1 MSQAAAVAS
10 AVCVGDCSGDG
21 EVTIDEVLKGVN
33 IALGSAPLQDCP
45 ASDRDA
51 SGEVTIDE
59 LLGAVNAALTGCP
72 IEPIF
77 PANYTDTFIEVRD
90 CRFSIEHEGVY
101 IRVLTDPG
109 TAQAY
114 REDANPLPVGGIVVK
129 EEYTTSDCRPSSLQ
143 RWRVMRKEA
152 PGFDPV
158 TGDWH
163 WQWVDGDRSVRFD
176 DKTTCIGCH
185 IRPECV
191 ARDFMCTLGGPPR
204 GELTYAL
211 RTIPAAL
218 LSITGTSSSDVYAV
232 GADPDGDDFGPYV
245 IHYDGTRWYRLNTG
259 ASGDLWWVSVEP
271 IDGAYYMAG
280 EDGLVLRYDIEQQE
294 FTRLVTPGNALLFGI
309 WGSSASNIFAVGGT
323 DDEDAGGVLWRFDG
337 IRWTVVD
344 LSAALPEGTPTLY
357 KVWGRSANEVYAVG
371 RRGLV
376 LRFDGN
382 SWSRVDTGSQRPL
395 FTIHGN
401 QSSIVA
407 TGGFS
412 DGVILEL
419 EGEGFVD
426 RASPGTPQM
435 NGVFVPEDGT
445 AVTAGIAGSLALRTA
460 EGWELPD
467 TGLNTARDFHA
478 VWVDPDGGLW
488 AVGGDLSVDL
498 SQGMVA
504 YGGSETI
511 GTELVQ
517 LSLCP
522 PPSPNPQAPVTV
534 SYTRDI
540 VPLFQTAGCQ
550 TAACHGGAFPS
561 SAYDMRTY
569 EGTFGPGVLA
579 RSLRACEIVP
589 GNPDASF
596 LIEKLHPG
604 ARLGGVMPPPPRS
617 PLTSEQIQLVRTW
630 ILEGAPFDG
639 PVVATPTPTVR
650 RTPTPTPIKTTG
662 RTCAQLGSICTIA
675 GTGRSLFDGDDKP
688 ADQTSLYYPLS
699 VTFDSLQRPLI
710 VDWNNLRLRR
720 VNDDGRIETIMG
732 TGDEAFPV
740 DGALAVDTP
749 LHHASEARFDPAGRL
764 FIAGDHVPV
773 VFRVDTDGRVYTIAG
788 SQEIGN
794 DGDGGPARGAKLTT
808 PFGVL
813 PAADGGVYIA
823 DIDAH
828 VIRYVEPG
836 GIIRTIAGTGQQ
848 GYSGDG
854 GPATAARLAGPAR
867 MRQDAGGNLYF
878 TEVKNH
884 IIRRVSTDGTI
895 STFAGQGQRG
905 YSGDGGPAS
914 AARLDA
920 PYDLEFAPNG
930 ELYVA
935 DTGNS
940 VVRRIDRL
948 GIMSTVV
955 GIGSAGFDGDRGDAK
970 DCQLNRPSGLAL
982 APDGAL
988 WIADTFNNRVRRVEG
1003 MLLMY
1008 P

>member
-1 MSQAAAVAS
+1 
-10 AVCVGDCSGDG
+10 
-21 EVTIDEVLKGVN
+21 VTIDEILRGVN
-33 IALGSAPLQDCP
+33 IALGSAGLQDCA
-45 ASDRDA
+45 ASDRDGN
-51 SGEVTIDE
+51 GEVTVDE

-77 PANYTDTFIEVRD
+77 PANYRDTFIEVRD
-90 CRFSIEHEGVY
+90 CRFSIEHSGTY

-109 TAQAY
+109 TAQPY
-114 REDANPLPVGGIVVK
+114 RENANPLPMGAVVVK
-129 EEYTTSDCRPSSLQ
+129 EEYSAADCRPSSLQ
-143 RWRVMRKEA
+143 RWRVMRKEQ

-158 TGDWH
+158 SGDWR
-163 WQWVDGDRSVRFD
+163 WQWVDADRSVRFN
-176 DKTTCIGCH
+176 DKATCIGCH
-185 IRPECV
+185 IRPACV
-191 ARDFMCTLGGPPR
+191 ERDFMCTLGGPPR

-211 RTIPAAL
+211 RTLPAAL
-218 LSITGTSSSDVYAV
+218 LSITGTSSSNVYAV
-232 GADPDGDDFGPYV
+232 GADPDADDFGPYV
-245 IHYDGTRWYRLNTG
+245 IHYDGSRWYRLNTG
-259 ASGDLWWVSVEP
+259 ANGDLWWISVDP

-280 EDGLVLRYDIEQQE
+280 ENGLVLRYDLETQQ
-294 FTRLVTPGNALLFGI
+294 FSRLVTPGNALLFGI
-309 WGSSASNIFAVGGT
+309 WGTSASNIYAVGGT

-337 IRWTVVD
+337 ISWTVID
-344 LSAALPEGTPTLY
+344 LSSVLPDGVPTLY
-357 KVWGRSANEVYAVG
+357 KVWGRTANEVYVVG
-371 RRGLV
+371 RRGLI
-376 LRFDGN
+376 LRFDGTD
-382 SWSRVDTGSQRPL
+382 WSRMTTGSQRPL

-401 QSSIVA
+401 ENAVIA

-419 EGEGFVD
+419 EGDRFFN

-435 NGVFVPEDGT
+435 NGIFVPQSGG
-445 AVTAGIAGSLALRTA
+445 AVAAGIAGSLALRTS

-467 TGLNTARDFHA
+467 TLLNTARDFHA
-478 VWVDPDGGLW
+478 VWVDPDGGVW

-504 YGGSETI
+504 YGGDKTI

-522 PPSPNPQAPVTV
+522 PPSPSSEAQTTV
-534 SYTRDI
+534 SFTRDI
-540 VPLFQTAGCQ
+540 IPLFEAAGCQ

-569 EGTFGPGVLA
+569 TGVFGPGVLA
-579 RSLRACEIVP
+579 RSLRACEVVP

-596 LIEKLHPG
+596 LIEKLIPRP
-604 ARLGGVMPPPPRS
+604 RLGGIMPPLPRS
-617 PLTSEQIQLVRTW
+617 ALSLEQVQLVRTW
-630 ILEGAPFDG
+630 ILEGALFDG
-639 PVVATPTPTVR
+639 DIVATPTPTLR

-662 RTCAQLGSICTIA
+662 RTCAQLGSICTVV
-675 GTGRSLFDGDDKP
+675 GTGRSLFDGDGKLGEE
-688 ADQTSLYYPLS
+688 TSLYYPLS

-720 VNDDGRIETIMG
+720 VNDNGRIETVMG

-749 LHHASEARFDPAGRL
+749 LHHASEARFDPSGRL

-773 VFRVDTDGRVYTIAG
+773 VFRVDTDGRVYTVAG
-788 SQEIGN
+788 SEQVGY

-813 PAADGGVYIA
+813 PTANGGLYIA

-828 VIRYVEPG
+828 VIRYVEPNG
-836 GIIRTIAGTGQQ
+836 TIRTVAGTGQQ

-854 GPATAARLAGPAR
+854 GPATSARLAGPAR
-867 MRQDAGGNLYF
+867 MRLDAEGNLYF
-878 TEVKNH
+878 AEAKNH
-884 IIRRVSTDGTI
+884 VIRRVGLDGRI
-895 STFAGQGQRG
+895 STVAGQGQRG
-905 YSGDGGPAS
+905 YLGDGGPARN
-914 AARLDA
+914 ARFDA
-920 PYDLEFAPNG
+920 PYDLELAPNG
-930 ELYVA
+930 DLYVA

-940 VVRRIDRL
+940 VVRRIDRD
-948 GIMSTVV
+948 GYITTVV
-955 GIGSAGFDGDRGDAK
+955 GVGKAGFDGDRGDAK

-982 APDGAL
+982 ADDGAL
-988 WIADTFNNRVRRVEG
+988 WIADTFNNRVRRVQG